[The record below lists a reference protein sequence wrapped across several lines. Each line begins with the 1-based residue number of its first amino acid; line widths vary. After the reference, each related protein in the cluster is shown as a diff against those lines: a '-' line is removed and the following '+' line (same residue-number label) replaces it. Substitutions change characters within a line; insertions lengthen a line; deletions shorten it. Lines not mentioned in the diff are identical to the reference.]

1 MLNVRSST
9 FTILNARSFTMRFGA
24 PEQKKTWC
32 GKEKRGMKMKRPL
45 INVLAVLLALLL
57 GAPQGL
63 MAQSEGGDKPFKQEE
78 LDQLAAPIALYPDS
92 LLAQI
97 LMASTY
103 PLEVVQAGRWAKTNQ
118 SLKGD
123 ALAAALEKQ
132 DWDPSVKSLVNFP
145 QVLDMMNEKLDWT
158 QKMGDA
164 FLAQQKDVMDTVQKL
179 RLKAYGEGNL
189 KSTEQQKVV
198 VEEEQKTIIIEPAK
212 PEVVYV
218 PTYNPTV
225 VYGAWPYPSYPPY
238 YYYPPGYVPGAA
250 LFSFGMGVAMGAAW
264 GYAWGNCNWRGG
276 DVNVNVNQNTNINNS
291 IDRSKYQNKV
301 TTGQGGKGEWK
312 HDPEHRKGASYR
324 DQGTA
329 DKFGKGA
336 STRDAQ
342 SRDAYRGRDGGGRQD
357 ISQGAGDRSRGGQQM
372 DRGGASAG
380 QMDRGSA
387 LSGMDRG
394 GSATRDSS
402 SRGNQSM
409 SSSRGG
415 GGGGSSMSR
424 GSGGG
429 GGGGGSRG
437 GGGGG
442 RGGGG
447 GGGGR
452 GGGGRR

>member
-1 MLNVRSST
+1 V
-9 FTILNARSFTMRFGA
+9 
-24 PEQKKTWC
+24 
-32 GKEKRGMKMKRPL
+32 
-45 INVLAVLLALLL
+45 
-57 GAPQGL
+57 
-63 MAQSEGGDKPFKQEE
+63 AQSEGGEKTFKQEE
-78 LDQLAAPIALYPDS
+78 LDQLVAPIALYPDS
-92 LLAQI
+92 LVAQI
-97 LMASTY
+97 FMASTY
-103 PLEVVQAGRWAKTNQ
+103 PLEVVQAGKWGKANQ
-118 SLKGD
+118 KLKGD
-123 ALAAALEKQ
+123 ALTAALEKE

-158 QKMGDA
+158 QKLGDA

-189 KSTEQQKVV
+189 KTTEEQKVV
-198 VEEEQKTIIIEPAK
+198 VEQETKTIIIEPAK
-212 PEVVYV
+212 TEVVYV

-250 LFSFGMGVAMGAAW
+250 LFSFGVGVAMGAAW
-264 GYAWGNCNWRGG
+264 GYAMGNCNWRGG
-276 DVNVNVNQNTNINNS
+276 DVNVNVNQNTNINNN

-312 HDPEHRKGASYR
+312 HDPEHRKGTSYR
-324 DQGTA
+324 DQATA
-329 DKFGKGA
+329 QKYDRGG
-336 STRDAQ
+336 SRDAQ
-342 SRDAYRGRDGGGRQD
+342 SRDAYRGRSEQGRQD
-357 ISQGAGDRSRGGQQM
+357 ASVGTADRSRGGQQM
-372 DRGGASAG
+372 DRGGGSAG

-387 LSGMDRG
+387 LSGTDRG

-402 SRGNQSM
+402 NRGNQSM

-415 GGGGSSMSR
+415 GGGGSSVSR
-424 GSGGG
+424 GGGGGGGGGSRGGG

-447 GGGGR
+447 GG
-452 GGGGRR
+452 RR